1 MAERYIPRYRLPGQQ
16 RELNCPVLLA
26 AGALL
31 EDTQKPRLVGQLK
44 LQNLSGKT
52 ISQLYVSV
60 RCGGGEPVIFRY
72 HGLAAGPGQVFG
84 QYTALTLPFSDARTL
99 QAEIRRV
106 EFADG
111 SHWNLAAAQRRAEE
125 WELARREEAER
136 RDAERQ
142 KAIQEAEAKA
152 AARKAAAEEKARRK
166 QEAAQAKPAQ
176 TAPDAAVQESAPAE
190 TAPAKKTGVG
200 KWLLPAAAAVVALV
214 AGVLLVPRLLNGGS
228 FENDGD
234 SANGSFSIVVPSSSP
249 TGGGGSPGNN
259 SPTAGPA
266 DGPGDGPSAAPVD
279 GPGAGVENVPT
290 AGDSVMTIY
299 LEKSERGYF
308 DLSVDALSPYLPEG
322 STFCTAYTPNLGSN
336 IDEYIK
342 DSFTF
347 AALFRWPGLSSDQM
361 RLSDERSSIALLVFE
376 EDDGLWLTGYF
387 VGNPTRYNDNTLR
400 LDVTPCRYDITSLA
414 AKELTAFYGNRDFL
428 YENYIAPENVANSG
442 AAWYLRGYY
451 TGQSPDPREDDCQ
464 MYHLW
469 SEATSPYKER
479 FCRPI
484 NEFGAVVPDTERW
497 VCCLLLDKNY
507 ELLGYTM
514 LGG

>member
-1 MAERYIPRYRLPGQQ
+1 MSERYIPRYRLPGQQ
-16 RELNCPVLLA
+16 RELDCPVLLA

-44 LQNLSGKT
+44 FRSLSGKT
-52 ISQLYVSV
+52 VSQLYVSV

-84 QYTALTLPFSDARTL
+84 QYTALTLPLSDARTL

-111 SHWNLAAAQRRAEE
+111 SHWNLAAAQRRSEE

-136 RDAERQ
+136 REAERQ

-190 TAPAKKTGVG
+190 TAPVKKTGVG

-228 FENDGD
+228 SENDGN
-234 SANGSFSIVVPSSSP
+234 SANGSFSIVVPSNNP
-249 TGGGGSPGNN
+249 TGGGGSPGGNG
-259 SPTAGPA
+259 PAAGPA
-266 DGPGDGPSAAPVD
+266 EGPVGHN
-279 GPGAGVENVPT
+279 PGGGVENVP
-290 AGDSVMTIY
+290 AASEDVISIY
-299 LEKSERGYF
+299 LHEGENGYELGP
-308 DLSVDALSPYLPEG
+308 DQVLPYIPEATTVSG
-322 STFCTAYTPNLGSN
+322 YGTPFLDNN
-336 IDEYIK
+336 IDTYIK
-342 DSFTF
+342 SGFSF
-347 AALFRWPGLSSDQM
+347 ASYLRWGHFTSDRM
-361 RLSDERSSIALLVFE
+361 FFSDERSCFALLLYE
-376 EDDGLWLTGYF
+376 EDEDGEVWLIGYF
-387 VGNPTRYNDNTLR
+387 VGYPVRTDDSTLR
-400 LDVTPCRYDITSLA
+400 VDVTPCRYDVSPLIASEMA
-414 AKELTAFYGNRDFL
+414 AFYAGSDFL
-428 YENYIAPENVANSG
+428 YENYIPLEAAASSG
-442 AAWYLRGYY
+442 ASYYLRGYD
-451 TGQSPDPREDDCQ
+451 TGTSPDPREDDCQ

-469 SEATSPYKER
+469 NALSSPALDKL
-479 FCRPI
+479 CRPI
-484 NEFGAVVPDTERW
+484 NQISDVFVSPERW

-514 LGG
+514 LSG